1 MVAVHGISRERE
13 IPLDAPY
20 DEPHALFAILIFYKE
35 QKVSEL
41 SGSFHYSNYARG
53 KLQRVFTSSNPHIPK
68 IGEVARIVHYL
79 RKHLTN
85 RTIASVSATHDEI
98 VYGKVGTSASAF
110 EKAMTGKTVLD
121 ARQQGKY
128 FWLVMSSPPHPL
140 MHFGMTGW
148 VKFSNDDSGTYKDKK
163 SDEGWPPRF
172 CKFLLTMKGDPA
184 CEVAFV
190 DARRLGRIRLV
201 DVPAEEMRKRS
212 PLKDNGPDPVIDK
225 DILTR
230 EWLRKKVRSK
240 KVPVKALL
248 LDQANISG
256 VGNWVADEV
265 LYQAR
270 IHPEQYSN
278 TFSDEQLNRLH
289 DKLVEVCTIA
299 CETLADTS
307 QFPDDWLMKHRWNK
321 GKKDMNRL
329 PNGEKIMHITVGGRT
344 SAVVPSVQ
352 KKTGAVAA
360 DVDGN
365 DEEDGDMEEKPT
377 KAKAKKAVN
386 GTNGETPAKTSGRGR
401 GKKVDYKEESEGD
414 EEIGKPKGQK
424 RKSAANDDVKDKT
437 PNKSKKAKAEEAPDT
452 SSRRRSG
459 RKSMG

>member
-1 MVAVHGISRERE
+1 VH
-13 IPLDAPY
+13 
-20 DEPHALFAILIFYKE
+20 F
-35 QKVSEL
+35 
-41 SGSFHYSNYARG
+41 
-53 KLQRVFTSSNPHIPK
+53 
-68 IGEVARIVHYL
+68 L

-98 VYGKVGTSASAF
+98 VYGKVGTSAAAF

-148 VKFSNDDSGTYKDKK
+148 VKFSNDDSGAYKEKK

-172 CKFLLTMKGDPA
+172 CKFVLTMKGDPA

-201 DVPAEEMRKRS
+201 DVPAAEMRKTS
-212 PLKDNGPDPVIDK
+212 PLKENGPDPVIDK

-230 EWLRKKVRSK
+230 EWLRAKMRSK

-289 DKLVEVCTIA
+289 DKLIEVCTTA

-307 QFPDDWLMKHRWNK
+307 QFPEDWLMKHRWSK

-344 SAVVPSVQ
+344 SAIVPSVQ

-360 DVDGN
+360 DVDEN
-365 DEEDGDMEEKPT
+365 DEDDADVEEKPKKGKGKT
-377 KAKAKKAVN
+377 KKAVN
-386 GTNGETPAKTSGRGR
+386 GTNGETPTKTSARGR
-401 GKKVDYKEESEGD
+401 GKQIDYNEESEED
-414 EEIGKPKGQK
+414 EEVKKPKGQK
-424 RKSAANDDVKDKT
+424 RKSVNDET
-437 PNKSKKAKAEEAPDT
+437 PKKSKKMKAEEELEKSD
-452 SSRRRSG
+452 RRRSG
-459 RKSMG
+459 RKSNV

>member
-1 MVAVHGISRERE
+1 MH
-13 IPLDAPY
+13 
-20 DEPHALFAILIFYKE
+20 F
-35 QKVSEL
+35 
-41 SGSFHYSNYARG
+41 
-53 KLQRVFTSSNPHIPK
+53 
-68 IGEVARIVHYL
+68 L

-85 RTIASVSATHDEI
+85 RAIASVTATNDDI
-98 VYGKVGTSASAF
+98 VYGKVGTSAAAF

-128 FWLVMSSPPHPL
+128 FWLVMDSPPHPL

-148 VKFSNDDSGTYKDKK
+148 IKFSNDDSGAYKEKK
-163 SDEGWPPRF
+163 AEESWPPKF
-172 CKFLLTMKGDPA
+172 CKFVLKMKGEPE

-201 DVPAEEMRKRS
+201 DAPAGDLRKTT
-212 PLKDNGPDPVIDK
+212 PLKENGPDPVIDK

-230 EWLRKKVRSK
+230 EWLKQKLRSK

-256 VGNWVADEV
+256 VGNWIADEV

-278 TFSDEQLNRLH
+278 TFDDEQMNRLH

-299 CETLADTS
+299 CETLAESDK
-307 QFPDDWLMKHRWNK
+307 FPEDWLMKYRWNK
-321 GKKDMNRL
+321 GKKDSNRL

-360 DVDGN
+360 DVDDN
-365 DEEDGDMEEKPT
+365 EEDEEDEEMEEKPKKT
-377 KAKAKKAVN
+377 KAKKVVN
-386 GTNGETPAKTSGRGR
+386 GINGETPSRSGGRGR
-401 GKKVDYKEESEGD
+401 DKKVDYKEEEDEDGD
-414 EEIGKPKGQK
+414 EEDEKPKKGQK
-424 RKSAANDDVKDKT
+424 RKSATTTGVKGDT
-437 PNKSKKAKAEEAPDT
+437 PKKSKKAKAEETPDT
-452 SSRRRSG
+452 AGRRRSG
-459 RKSMG
+459 RQSKA